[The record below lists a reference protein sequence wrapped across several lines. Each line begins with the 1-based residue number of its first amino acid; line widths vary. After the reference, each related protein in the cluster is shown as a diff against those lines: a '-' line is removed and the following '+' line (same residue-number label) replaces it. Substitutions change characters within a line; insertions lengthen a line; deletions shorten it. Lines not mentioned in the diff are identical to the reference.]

1 MLTREHAIAVYENGR
16 VLPDRLDRRR
26 HARYRGYGE
35 RMLSVYRR
43 GAGRSRRELHAA
55 VHDVFSGEKDCPL
68 RRIEA
73 FCKLLDDASQ
83 YDRDRRGEA
92 AELRRQ
98 VFRMAAHRHP
108 LVTQAD
114 RLFTTDERQVKTEIA
129 AALGMSWSQVE
140 ARLFADIN
148 ECHRLVS
155 FGGYADADALLAR
168 YNVAQTQAALFDA
181 VEMTV
186 WASDDFKTIVRYAKL
201 ARLLHTIGL
210 DGTGGY
216 VFRFDGPASLL
227 RSTHRYGAALARFL
241 PALIACRGWRMHAL
255 LRRRGRG
262 WAHRMEL
269 SPADG
274 LTSHLPPPEEF
285 DSSLEQTFAERWG
298 DDPREGWTLVR
309 EGEILHR
316 EQRVFVPDFVLR
328 HEDGRRVLLEIVGF
342 WTPEYLQAKLK
353 TLRLFRD
360 QQIAIALAATPRH
373 AALDDQ
379 FAAAGQVIRFK
390 STLMVT
396 AVLDH
401 LRSVG
406 LSANTERPLPGK

>member
-1 MLTREHAIAVYENGR
+1 MLTREHAIAAYEQGR
-16 VLPDRLDRRR
+16 VVPDRLDRRR
-26 HARYRGYGE
+26 HASYRAYAE
-35 RMLSVYRR
+35 RMLSVYRQ
-43 GAGRSRRELHAA
+43 GIGRTRRELHAA
-55 VHDVFSGEKDCPL
+55 VGEVFVREQDCPF

-73 FCKLLDDASQ
+73 FCKLLDDASE
-83 YDRDRRGEA
+83 YDGDRRSEA

-98 VFRMAAHRHP
+98 VFRLAARCHP

-114 RLFTTDERQVKTEIA
+114 RLFTQDERQVKAEIA
-129 AALGMSWSQVE
+129 AALGMSWNQVD
-140 ARLFADIN
+140 ARLFADIS
-148 ECHRLVS
+148 ECHRLKEFV
-155 FGGYADADALLAR
+155 GYADAAALLAR
-168 YNVAQTQAALFDA
+168 YNVAQTQVALFDA

-186 WASDDFKTIVRYAKL
+186 CARDDFKTILRYAKL
-201 ARLLHTIGL
+201 ARLLHTIRL
-210 DGTGGY
+210 DSANGY

-227 RSTHRYGAALARFL
+227 RTTHRYGAALARFL

-255 LRRRGRG
+255 VRRRGRSG
-262 WAHRMEL
+262 AHRLEL

-298 DDPREGWTLVR
+298 DGPREGWMLVR

-316 EQRVFVPDFVLR
+316 EQRVFVPDFLLR
-328 HEDGRRVLLEIVGF
+328 HADGRRVLLEIVGF

-360 QQIAIALAATPRH
+360 QQIVIALAAMPRQ
-373 AALDDQ
+373 AAFESE

-390 STLMVT
+390 SSLTVK

-401 LRSVG
+401 LRSIPV
-406 LSANTERPLPGK
+406 A